1 MRKFLLYGLTLGML
15 ISCKKEDD
23 PVTPDVP
30 KTSYS
35 FENIDISG
43 QQARIL
49 MLNELSAYAKS
60 GNTQG
65 VTVSAQQL
73 RDMFANNG
81 YNWQHSDLQGVTK
94 DLRSKTYQNAVSPL
108 EAWMDTLQLISSST
122 QTGGPGVSGRIT
134 SQDGTKT
141 YLFTSKGFEPAQV
154 IEKGLMGACFYYQ
167 ATTVYLGDDK
177 MNVDNSTVI
186 VNEGTAMQHHWDEAF
201 GYLGVPVGYPDVQGD
216 LYFWGKYKSKA
227 SLIGADVELV
237 KALIEG
243 REAINEKDY
252 STRDQ
257 ARERVRSQW
266 ELVCVSSALH
276 YLNEVKANLSD
287 DALRNHMLSEA
298 YAFVFSLQF
307 NIERN
312 ISNADWQTVMDAFGD
327 DLYQMNLSDIDQ
339 AIDVLANAYGL
350 ENEKNQF

>member
-1 MRKFLLYGLTLGML
+1 MRKFLLLGLTLGML
-15 ISCKKEDD
+15 ISCKKEND

-30 KTSYS
+30 KASYS

-60 GNTQG
+60 ANTQG

-81 YNWQHSDLQGVTK
+81 YNWQHSDLHGVTK

-122 QTGGPGVSGRIT
+122 QSGGPGVSGRIT

-201 GYLGVPVGYPDVQGD
+201 GYLG
-216 LYFWGKYKSKA
+216 
-227 SLIGADVELV
+227 
-237 KALIEG
+237 
-243 REAINEKDY
+243 
-252 STRDQ
+252 
-257 ARERVRSQW
+257 
-266 ELVCVSSALH
+266 
-276 YLNEVKANLSD
+276 
-287 DALRNHMLSEA
+287 
-298 YAFVFSLQF
+298 
-307 NIERN
+307 
-312 ISNADWQTVMDAFGD
+312 
-327 DLYQMNLSDIDQ
+327 
-339 AIDVLANAYGL
+339 
-350 ENEKNQF
+350 